1 MNPGPPSMPTRC
13 KPRRSR
19 WWCRSTASCA
29 AISRWPS
36 APTRARCGPRRSPT
50 RTCRSSSARTRCAK
64 SSSCRVSSSTSW
76 CNCAMVIENCR
87 RGASQTHD
95 NRRACREM
103 RCVGGRLGGASRRLG
118 CVGCGPGRVGRGLG
132 TVAALSA
139 ALALAAC
146 GFRLAGSDPLPG
158 VLARPYLSLKDPYT
172 DFSREFEHQL
182 KNSGATPQTVR
193 ANATAIIDVT
203 KDLVEQRTLSV
214 SAQNI
219 PTEYE
224 LIYTVTFT
232 VQGTDK
238 ELLAPQTI
246 SLSRDYSFEE
256 NVLLAKEHEAD
267 ILRQQMARDLVSI
280 AMRRLTSL
288 K

>member
-1 MNPGPPSMPTRC
+1 
-13 KPRRSR
+13 
-19 WWCRSTASCA
+19 
-29 AISRWPS
+29 
-36 APTRARCGPRRSPT
+36 
-50 RTCRSSSARTRCAK
+50 
-64 SSSCRVSSSTSW
+64 
-76 CNCAMVIENCR
+76 MVIVKSR
-87 RGASQTHD
+87 RWNPRD
-95 NRRACREM
+95 VEM
-103 RCVGGRLGGASRRLG
+103 RRVRRICGVRLVVGV
-118 CVGCGPGRVGRGLG
+118 CRGLG
-132 TVAALSA
+132 AVAALGA
-139 ALALAAC
+139 MLALTAC
-146 GFRLAGSDPLPG
+146 GFRLAGGDPLPG

-182 KNSGATPQTVR
+182 KNSGATLQVLR
-193 ANATAIIDVT
+193 ANSTATIDVT
-203 KDLVEQRTLSV
+203 KDLVVQRTLSV

-224 LIYTVTFT
+224 LTYTVTFA

-246 SLSRDYSFEE
+246 SLSKDYSFEE
-256 NVLLAKEHEAD
+256 NAMLAKEHEAD